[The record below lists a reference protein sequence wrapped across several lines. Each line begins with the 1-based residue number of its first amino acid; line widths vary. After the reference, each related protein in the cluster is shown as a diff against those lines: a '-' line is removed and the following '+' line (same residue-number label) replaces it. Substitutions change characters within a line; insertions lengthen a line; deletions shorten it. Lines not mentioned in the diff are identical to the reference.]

1 MTRSIAWHDGMTG
14 GDHGVGGS
22 TGSVAAPSFGAG
34 APLGEVLPEQVKDL
48 SSQFDGCLFQL
59 RAARREIE
67 EYATYCARNDLL
79 VDEPVLAHLVAATQ
93 QVGMRVVRQQRALL
107 AASTTDAADL
117 LGPSEAVLRF
127 GLATLAYV
135 RHSLDWS
142 AKSYGQSAQVQFFGT
157 QSESWPTIHYDR
169 NGTHASVIRVE
180 RQLLELLDLPPD
192 RCGIGVTS
200 SGMAAYT
207 WIEAFLLRDRL
218 RAGDTVLLAPYI
230 YYETAQQLHALPEVR
245 AERASGYAVEEIIAD
260 VVRLRPKVIFVDPLA
275 NNVRQRM
282 LDLPELFRRLR
293 EVVTERCTVVVDG
306 TMTGASLQP
315 TLFASDDRL
324 EVMYYESCT
333 KYLQLGMDFALAG
346 LVVFPIELAERM
358 DMLRRNTG
366 LVLARHNAELF
377 PRYQVSL
384 HRRRMRRIWANAERL
399 ATLLHADP
407 RVTSAGVVHHPVLP
421 HHPDTRLAAG
431 LPYGSGIVTFVYHD
445 RPRND
450 WDNLDAV
457 VDQILVRAR
466 TRGTQVTKG
475 VSFGYSVPRVWA
487 QSVSTTEEEYK
498 YVPVP
503 DDEPRFLRLY
513 VGDRMH
519 QLDGLAKA
527 IAEAIAG

>member
-1 MTRSIAWHDGMTG
+1 MADWDLGAG
-14 GDHGVGGS
+14 KP
-22 TGSVAAPSFGAG
+22 TGSAVARRFGAG
-34 APLGEVLPEQVKDL
+34 VPLDEVLPEQVSDL
-48 SSQFDGCLFQL
+48 SEQFDGCLREL
-59 RAARREIE
+59 RAARRELE
-67 EYATYCARNDLL
+67 EYATYCARNDLP
-79 VDEPVLAHLVAATQ
+79 VDDPVLAQLVTSTH
-93 QVGMRVVRQQRALL
+93 QVGMRIVRQQRTLL
-107 AASTTDAADL
+107 AASTSDAADL
-117 LGPSEAVLRF
+117 LGASEAVLRF

-157 QSESWPTIHYDR
+157 QAESWPTMNYDR
-169 NGTHASVIRVE
+169 NGSHASVTRVE
-180 RQLLELLDLPPD
+180 RQLLELLDLEPD
-192 RCGIGVTS
+192 RYGIGVTS

-218 RAGDTVLLAPYI
+218 RSGDTMLLAPYI
-230 YYETAQQLHALPEVR
+230 YFETAQQLSALPEVR
-245 AERASGYAVEEIIAD
+245 AERASGYSVEEIIAD

-306 TMTGASLQP
+306 TMIGASLQP
-315 TLFASDDRL
+315 ELFASDDRV
-324 EVMYYESCT
+324 EVLYYESCT

-346 LVVFPIELAERM
+346 MVVYPIELTERM

-366 LVLARHNAELF
+366 TVLARHNAELF

-384 HRRRMRRIWANAERL
+384 HRKRMRRIWANAERL

-407 RVTSAGVVHHPVLP
+407 RVTSAGTVHHPMLP
-421 HHPDTRLAAG
+421 HHPDTGLAG
-431 LPYGSGIVTFVYHD
+431 SLPYSSGIVTFLYHD

-457 VDQILVRAR
+457 VDQILARAR
-466 TRGTQVTKG
+466 TSGTQVTKG

-487 QSVSTTEEEYK
+487 QVVSGTAAERK
-498 YVPVP
+498 YVPVT
-503 DDEPRFLRLY
+503 DDEPLFLRLY

-519 QLDGLAKA
+519 QLDGLAEA